1 MNKNEIKNLKKRYLI
16 WLYKTTKEPLDRI
29 ERKFT
34 QLDIDRFIL
43 RELKRADK
51 EQRLA
56 KFIAKFEEYI
66 QNKEKE
72 GLNLKYDAKQLKT
85 DYQFLVLKL
94 KAIENA
100 IVKEL
105 GKDALIEIKALY
117 ERKMIERIMQERQEK
132 R

>member
-1 MNKNEIKNLKKRYLI
+1 MDKQDLRNLKKRYLI
-16 WLYKTTKEPLDRI
+16 WLYKTTKEALDRI

-43 RELKRADK
+43 KELNKLDK
-51 EQRLA
+51 HKQAE
-56 KFIAKFEEYI
+56 KFITEFKTYI

-72 GLNLKYDAKQLKT
+72 GLNLKYEKGNT
-85 DYQFLVLKL
+85 RPDYYFLIIKL
-94 KAIENA
+94 KAIEKS

-105 GKDALIEIKALY
+105 GKSALEKIKDLY
-117 ERKMIERIMQERQEK
+117 ELEMCKRIMQERANK